1 VTQTQSGMNHYDIDE
16 GDTVT
21 LPDGTK
27 VTVEQIAHNDYGNFF
42 TCTEDGES
50 VWYYTEILDSHPD
63 NVALLD

>member
-1 VTQTQSGMNHYDIDE
+1 MAWTDMPKYDIDE

-27 VTVEQIAHNDYGNFF
+27 VIVEQIAHDDEGRFF
-42 TCTEDGES
+42 TCTENGEQ
-50 VWYYTEILDSHPD
+50 VWYYTDILDSHPD

>member
-27 VTVEQIAHNDYGNFF
+27 VTVEQIAHND
-42 TCTEDGES
+42 
-50 VWYYTEILDSHPD
+50 
-63 NVALLD
+63 